1 MKTKISWLILL
12 FIAWGLS
19 FSLAAAPATPKSF
32 IRQFEKFVEEVE
44 KSQQEYKLE
53 DWKLAEEK
61 YQEFIKIQY
70 PKFKDQ
76 FNQEQLE
83 KINYLQGK
91 YIGFLT
97 KSKFKQIRDQAKEWL
112 KYAAESSEGF
122 LEALFG
128 KENPENET
136 PTEKEKE
143 KSTEGEKENKKGED
157 I

>member
-1 MKTKISWLILL
+1 MKTKISWLIML
-12 FIAWGLS
+12 FMAWGLS
-19 FSLAAAPATPKSF
+19 FTQAAAPATPKAF

-44 KSQQEYKLE
+44 KSHQEYKLE

-61 YQEFIKIQY
+61 YKDFVKTYY

-76 FNQEQLE
+76 FSREQLE

-112 KYAAESSEGF
+112 KYASESSEGF

-128 KENPENET
+128 KENPG
-136 PTEKEKE
+136 KEKTTEEDKE
-143 KSTEGEKENKKGED
+143 KNKKGED